1 MSAGRLN
8 DEVAGLMSALCDG
21 TLGAEGSERLDGL
34 VTADATARR
43 SYNNYMFLHAE
54 LFSLHAS
61 LVPVEDGRLQQ
72 RSVELG
78 QRTLDG
84 RVEIASGLPEGVEL
98 VDGPPTGFRLG
109 RKVTI
114 AVGRKP
120 K

>member
-1 MSAGRLN
+1 VKL
-8 DEVAGLMSALCDG
+8 SALSG
-21 TLGAEGSERLDGL
+21 IKGSE
-34 VTADATARR
+34 ATAWT
-43 SYNNYMFLHAE
+43 
-54 LFSLHAS
+54 
-61 LVPVEDGRLQQ
+61 VEDGRLQQ